1 MDLSGK
7 VALITGAS
15 RGIGREIA
23 IEMAR
28 AGAAVAINYRQ
39 DEGGAIATLSAIK
52 ALKRYG
58 MMIKADVADYTAVQ
72 EMMDTIVKK
81 LGKIDILVN
90 NAGISKRSLFIDS
103 QPDDWE
109 QLLAVNLKGTMNCC
123 HTALKYMLPR
133 RSGCIINI
141 TSIWGNVGSACE
153 TVYSASKGGIN
164 AFTKALAKE
173 VGSCGIRVN
182 AIAPGAIDT
191 GMNDWMSPADR
202 QTTIDN
208 IPLGRLGRCNDVA
221 ALAVFLASDLADYI
235 NGQVITVDGAMT

>member
-1 MDLSGK
+1 
-7 VALITGAS
+7 
-15 RGIGREIA
+15 
-23 IEMAR
+23 
-28 AGAAVAINYRQ
+28 
-39 DEGGAIATLSAIK
+39 
-52 ALKRYG
+52 
-58 MMIKADVADYTAVQ
+58 
-72 EMMDTIVKK
+72 
-81 LGKIDILVN
+81 LVN

-153 TVYSASKGGIN
+153 AVYSASKGGIN

-191 GMNDWMSPADR
+191 SMNDWMSPADR